1 MRGVLLPI
9 RAAVKCVFE
18 CQLLDRAVLCS
29 ATLVTH
35 LETSGSSLFSF
46 GTGLVMIPL
55 LASSLL
61 NMCPRSRTP
70 ALPQQTL
77 Q

>member
-1 MRGVLLPI
+1 MLPI
-9 RAAVKCVFE
+9 RAAVKRVFE
-18 CQLLDRAVLCS
+18 CQLLNWAVYCS

-35 LETSGSSLFSF
+35 LEICGSPPFSF
-46 GTGLVMIPL
+46 GMGLMAVTLL

-61 NMCPRSRTP
+61 NMCPRRGTP
-70 ALPQQTL
+70 ALSQQTL